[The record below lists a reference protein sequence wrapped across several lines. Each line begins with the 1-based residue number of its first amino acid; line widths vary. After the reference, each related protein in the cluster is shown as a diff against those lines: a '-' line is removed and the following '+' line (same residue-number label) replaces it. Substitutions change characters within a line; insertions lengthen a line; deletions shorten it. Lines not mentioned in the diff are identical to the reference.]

1 MRYRA
6 ILIDDGNT
14 AQERATEIYSQSIED
29 VREWA
34 AKILKNAASENAV
47 VMVSLEK
54 IGDRTVWTMFGHL
67 YSIKNGFLVVKM
79 AGGNESFGPAVSL

>member
-1 MRYRA
+1 MNSTTKR
-6 ILIDDGNT
+6 
-14 AQERATEIYSQSIED
+14 IED
-29 VREWA
+29 RLRKRIVLRLSQGW
-34 AKILKNAASENAV
+34 
-47 VMVSLEK
+47 SLEK